1 MREICIRHRPLC
13 PRSLTLLI
21 LLLLIVT
28 GVCSARPKKDVIQF
42 ANGDHITCEIIKL
55 EKGNLYVKL
64 DYADGTVEVDWTKI
78 AHIESSQSF
87 VVANKSGQRFKG
99 QLKAV
104 AEGNTSEELQL
115 QVAGSS
121 RTEIISGKEV
131 VGIEQTETSFWQNLN
146 GTVDLGFSYAKQQ
159 NRSQYSLD
167 SSVIY
172 ARTRWSAGAE
182 YNSSFSGGGGLSSL
196 RNDLRLTAQRQ
207 LRSPHNFYLGF
218 AEFLHNDEQQLDLR
232 TTFGGALGH
241 VFRNT
246 NNSFIAAYGGVTWSR
261 ENYSPEATTRR
272 TGDSSEA
279 VVGTQLDFFRFKTT
293 NILLDARL
301 YPSLTDLGRTRF
313 DLNTSMR
320 LKIAKDLYWKFGY
333 YLNVDSRPPQNLPKT
348 DYGSTSSLGWSF

>member
-13 PRSLTLLI
+13 PRSPTLLL

-28 GVCSARPKKDVIQF
+28 GVCSARSKKDVIQF
-42 ANGDHITCEIIKL
+42 ANGDRITCEIIKL
-55 EKGNLYVKL
+55 EKGYLYVKL
-64 DYADGTVEVDWTKI
+64 DYADGTVGMDWSKI
-78 AHIESSQSF
+78 ARIESPQSF
-87 VVANKSGQRFKG
+87 VVANKSGQRFRG
-99 QLKAV
+99 QLENVAQGKA
-104 AEGNTSEELQL
+104 TEELRL
-115 QVAGSS
+115 QVTGSTK
-121 RTEIISGKEV
+121 TEIVAGKEV
-131 VGIEQTETSFWQNLN
+131 VAIEQTETSFWQNLN
-146 GTVDLGFSYAKQQ
+146 GTLDIGFSYAKQQ
-159 NRSQYSLD
+159 NRAQYSLD

-172 ARTRWSAGAE
+172 ARTRWSTGAE

-232 TTFGGALGH
+232 RTFGGALGH

-279 VVGTQLDFFRFKTT
+279 VVGTQLNFFRFKTT

-320 LKIAKDLYWKFGY
+320 LRIAKDLYWKFGY

-348 DYGSTSSLGWSF
+348 DYGSTSSLGWTF